1 MTKPPTNPSLA
12 KLTKRQMTVL
22 SFIIECIDTE
32 GYPPTIR
39 EIGNHMRIK
48 STNGVNDHLKAIE
61 RKGYLEREDG
71 KSRALKPLY
80 NPDGTFYQR
89 GAISSDDTT
98 TVFEE
103 EIRRVPIVG
112 RIAAGLPMLADENT
126 EEFLALGEG
135 LLGRSGDIFGLRVS
149 GESMIE
155 DGIHDGDYIF
165 VAKQKTARNGEIVA
179 VMVEGEATVKRFYRE
194 GSRIRL
200 QPANASME
208 PIYVN
213 AADGRDT
220 DILGRVIGVYRK
232 L

>member
-1 MTKPPTNPSLA
+1 MTSASKNDSLT

-22 SFIIECIDTE
+22 HYIIDCIDTE

-39 EIGNHMRIK
+39 EIGNHMDIK

-71 KSRALKPLY
+71 KSRALKPLF
-80 NPDGTFYQR
+80 NPDGSHYQR

-98 TVFEE
+98 SVFDEG
-103 EIRRVPIVG
+103 IRRVPVVG
-112 RIAAGLPMLADENT
+112 RIAAGLPMQAIENT

-135 LLGRSGDIFGLRVS
+135 LLGRTGEIFSLRVT
-149 GESMIE
+149 GESMID

-165 VAKQKTARNGEIVA
+165 VSQQKTARNGEIVA
-179 VMVEGEATVKRFYRE
+179 AMVEGEATVKRFYRE
-194 GSRIRL
+194 GSRVRL
-200 QPANASME
+200 QPANATME

-213 AADGRDT
+213 ASDGRDAG
-220 DILGRVIGVYRK
+220 ILGRVVGVYRK